1 LVQLTD
7 LKGEWAAAIGKAFV
21 AFGSIEHVTVVCLR
35 ELPRDRIQRTTRSF
49 RLGQRISLL
58 VELLEGYDGDLYKE
72 LSAKLQRAKDLAE
85 TRNII
90 AHNPLVMD
98 FFRRQDGSMFT
109 REVIAHLHQDKH
121 ITLEQLQQFASESE
135 ALASELYRC
144 SSAVFQAHRQPA
156 GA

>member
-1 LVQLTD
+1 MAKITD
-7 LKGEWAAAIGKAFV
+7 LKGEWAAAIGQAFV

-58 VELLEGYDGDLYKE
+58 VELLEGYDGAPYKE
-72 LSAKLQRAKDLAE
+72 LSTNLLRAKELSE
-85 TRNII
+85 TRNLI

-135 ALASELYRC
+135 TLASELYRC